1 MKAGL
6 FLMPSHPPERA
17 PIEALRWDLDVI
29 SQADK
34 LGFSEAWVGEHFTA
48 PWEPVPAPDLLI
60 AQALTRTENIKL
72 GTGAHLLPFHHPVEL
87 AHRVAYLDH
96 MAQGRFMFG
105 IGSGGLPTDHEMFN
119 VNMEAGQHREMTRE
133 SLDIILNIWEHP
145 DGPFH
150 YEGKYWNFNIPD
162 PKNTEFANLRTF
174 MTPFQKPHP
183 PIGVAA
189 ASPGSETLKIAGEPR
204 LHSHEP
210 GSERGVRG
218 ESLGRRGKGAADA
231 GRPAPSGA
239 TGASLEMSGLQ
250 TRTRSPRRR
259 VEQYAGPGLARI
271 PASPFLLWRL
281 SLPTF
286 HEARRE
292 YSGRGRNP

>member
-1 MKAGL
+1 MLSPKRTSWDSVKRGWESTSPRHGNL
-6 FLMPSHPPERA
+6 FPLPN
-17 PIEALRWDLDVI
+17 
-29 SQADK
+29 
-34 LGFSEAWVGEHFTA
+34 
-48 PWEPVPAPDLLI
+48 LLI

-87 AHRVAYLDH
+87 APPGGIPRH

-189 ASPGSETLKIAGEPR
+189 ASPVRRR
-204 LHSHEP
+204 LRLRENEATIP
-210 GSERGVRG
+210 M
-218 ESLGRRGKGAADA
+218 SLGLNAVYVASHWDA
-231 GRPAPSGA
+231 VEKAPPMPAVQPLPGR
-239 TGASLEMSGLQ
+239 
-250 TRTRSPRRR
+250 
-259 VEQYAGPGLARI
+259 LAHR
-271 PASPFLLWRL
+271 
-281 SLPTF
+281 
-286 HEARRE
+286 
-292 YSGRGRNP
+292 